1 MIGTNELIGTDPS
14 KLPPAL
20 ARLMAGQWKQGAIP
34 PQMGWKDGR
43 ADRRVSRAGAGTN
56 VIRVHQS
63 WSTDETVLAEG
74 PTLWVEVGQVK
85 KLDVRGA

>member
-1 MIGTNELIGTDPS
+1 
-14 KLPPAL
+14 
-20 ARLMAGQWKQGAIP
+20 
-34 PQMGWKDGR
+34 MGRQDGR
-43 ADRRVSRAGAGTN
+43 ADRRAPGASAGTK